1 MHNRIIG
8 PFSKIIMIDCSAKE
22 INMLTIVCGWY
33 TPDYQHW
40 VDRLRINLDN
50 IDVKHDF
57 VEVEKKEGGWE
68 VNTNQKPSQII
79 AALKRH
85 PDKRIIF
92 IDVDCVVLGTKEQ
105 LITMAN
111 ISGDIGVHFRSRFR
125 KYARGNKLHP
135 RTGTM
140 VFKSSEV
147 TLRFLETWKHL
158 SENAPLYTSDQ
169 AAFAVAMGRCPGV
182 SLTVLDENMVSIPAD
197 KNPNPLILHDRGR
210 TDVKKHWIVK
220 AMIRAISR

>member
-1 MHNRIIG
+1 
-8 PFSKIIMIDCSAKE
+8 MIDCSAKE

-40 VDRLRINLDN
+40 VDRLKINLDN

-92 IDVDCVVLGTKEQ
+92 
-105 LITMAN
+105 
-111 ISGDIGVHFRSRFR
+111 
-125 KYARGNKLHP
+125 
-135 RTGTM
+135 
-140 VFKSSEV
+140 
-147 TLRFLETWKHL
+147 
-158 SENAPLYTSDQ
+158 
-169 AAFAVAMGRCPGV
+169 MG
-182 SLTVLDENMVSIPAD
+182 LT
-197 KNPNPLILHDRGR
+197 
-210 TDVKKHWIVK
+210 
-220 AMIRAISR
+220 